1 MSEKRAKKI
10 KILRIISRLNI
21 GGPAIHTIVLS
32 HELDKMGYQTVLVKG
47 SEGIKEGNMMTL
59 AKEKNVNP
67 ILISE
72 LKREIDL
79 KNDLKAFYK
88 IYKLIKSERP
98 DIVHTHTAKAGAI
111 GRIAAWLARVPVII
125 HTFHGHVLEGYF
137 GRLKT
142 WIFIIIERI
151 LARLTDSIITLSEG
165 LKNELVHMKIASFKK
180 ISVIPLG
187 LELDRFINPDIRKN
201 TFKISLGISENTLL
215 VGIVGRLVPIK
226 GHRVFLEAVRK
237 IMGLRLDIS
246 DLQPVKFI
254 VIGDGELRSELE
266 KYTDELGIREHVIFT
281 GFRSDLPDI
290 YADTD
295 IIVLSSYNEGT
306 PVSLIEAMTAG
317 VPIVATKVGGVSDL
331 IHDNV
336 TGLLVPAGDAD
347 ALAAGII
354 RLLDD
359 HALRKQMGANAQK
372 TVYPK
377 YDVSNLVKNM
387 DELYNIL
394 LKKKKIA

>member
-1 MSEKRAKKI
+1 MSEEKAKKI

-21 GGPAIHTIVLS
+21 GGPAIHTILLS
-32 HELDKMGYQTVLVKG
+32 HELDKMGYQTILVKG
-47 SEGIKEGNMMTL
+47 SEGVKEGNMMAL
-59 AKEKNVNP
+59 AQEKGVKP
-67 ILISE
+67 VLIPD
-72 LKREIDL
+72 LGREIDL
-79 KNDLKAFYK
+79 KKDMKALYK

-98 DIVHTHTAKAGAI
+98 DIVHTHTAKAGAV
-111 GRIAAWLARVPVII
+111 GRIEAWLAGVPTIV
-125 HTFHGHVLEGYF
+125 HTFHGHVFEGYF

-165 LKNELVHMKIASFKK
+165 LKKELVNIKIAPSSK
-180 ISVIPLG
+180 ISIIPLG
-187 LELDRFINPDIRKN
+187 LELDRFISPDVRKN
-201 TFKISLGISENTLL
+201 RFKTSLGIAPDTLL

-237 IMGLRLDIS
+237 IMKLRLDIS

-266 KYTDELGIREHVIFT
+266 EYTDGLDIREHVIFT
-281 GFRSDLPDI
+281 GFRADLPDI

-331 IHDNV
+331 IHDGV

-347 ALAAGII
+347 ALAAGVI

-359 HALRKQMGANAQK
+359 PALRKQMGENAK
-372 TVYPK
+372 KAVYPK

-387 DELYNIL
+387 DELYNML
-394 LKKKKIA
+394 LKEKDC